1 MKKILT
7 LVAAVAGFSA
17 VSYGQGTVL
26 FSTTAS
32 AASKTSVNSSVG
44 GTTFALTPTTST
56 YYYALFASATA
67 NTVLGSSAAIVGGTG
82 ASLASGASYVFN
94 DANWTFISY
103 GLSSATGAGKFASS
117 GTVNSDGTTTIPF
130 ATAASPINLVAVGW
144 SSNIGTSIANRESF
158 FAGDGPI
165 SGLVGESAVAS
176 IPAGSVPGTGQA
188 SPESLFGTG
197 AGQVGGLVLAVASPE
212 PTTLALGVMGGLS
225 LLALRRRKK
234 AE

>member
-1 MKKILT
+1 MKKII
-7 LVAAVAGFSA
+7 
-17 VSYGQGTVL
+17 TVMI
-26 FSTTAS
+26 FATTA
-32 AASKTSVNSSVG
+32 AATSKVSVESSVG
-44 GTTFALTPTTST
+44 GTTLTLAPAADTF
-56 YYYALFASATA
+56 YYGLFASATSDS
-67 NTVLGSSAAIVGGTG
+67 VLGSTSAIRGGTV
-82 ASLASGASYVFN
+82 ANLSSGADYVFN
-94 DANWTFISY
+94 DPNWTFISY

-144 SSNIGTSIANRESF
+144 SSNIGTSIANLEGF

>member
-117 GTVNSDGTTTIPF
+117 GTVNSDGSTTISF
-130 ATAASPINLVAVGW
+130 ATAASSINVVAVGW
-144 SSNIGTSIANRESF
+144 SSNIGSTVQSLESF
-158 FAGDGPI
+158 FAGSGPT
-165 SGLVGESAVAS
+165 SGFTGESAVAS
-176 IPAGSVPGTGQA
+176 IPAGSVPGSGQA
-188 SPESLFGTG
+188 SPESLFGIG
-197 AGQVGGLVLAVASPE
+197 AGQVGGTKLGEVVVPE
-212 PTTLALGVMGGLS
+212 PTSIALGVMGGLS
-225 LLALRRRKK
+225 LLALRRKK
-234 AE
+234 A